1 MRATTCTSRWIDV
14 PSNYDDERRRR
25 DAEIDTIAARLIR
38 EGTPPWRA
46 MEMAVEE
53 LGRRRRRQAPQ

>member
-1 MRATTCTSRWIDV
+1 V